1 MAVRSVVRMVGPLA
15 QYAPE
20 FERELRSRGYT
31 QLSAVWQLRLMAH
44 VSRRLA
50 SEGLGI
56 AAFTPERAEEVCA
69 VRRREG
75 YTALL
80 TVRAR
85 APRQEFR
92 PGQGAVPLGAPG
104 PAPDAEGGR
113 VQAPD
118 RAALSH

>member
-44 VSRRLA
+44 VSRWLA

-56 AAFTPERAEEVCA
+56 AAFTPERAEEFCA
-69 VRRREG
+69 VRRRAG

-80 TVRAR
+80 TVRAL
-85 APRQEFR
+85 APLQEFLR
-92 PGQGAVPLGAPG
+92 GQGGLPECP
-104 PAPDAEGGR
+104 PAPAPAGD
-113 VQAPD
+113 QARPPAPHPHHLP
-118 RAALSH
+118 R